1 MEIFVSISGNIGVG
15 KTTLLNLLGELNFPI
30 VKEDTESSLAKTLLE
45 NYYERKDE
53 ETLLALQEY
62 YFGERIKMFAS
73 LKKESKGGFFE
84 RCVGEDS
91 IFLWNGVENGII
103 DEEKARTFLRE
114 KQKEIKECGYPDVVV
129 YLKNGVDGLLD
140 NIKERGRSCEQNTSI
155 DRSYLEKLEK
165 GYQRFMEE
173 ISGST
178 KILVVENNCGDF
190 VKAESLVQRVNEVF
204 LEKEN
209 GFYFFYS
216 QRITSYGSIS

>member
-1 MEIFVSISGNIGVG
+1 MKIFVSISGNIGVG
-15 KTTLLNLLGELNFPI
+15 KTTLLNLLSELNFP
-30 VKEDTESSLAKTLLE
+30 VLKEDTESPLAKTLLE
-45 NYYERKDE
+45 NYYEKKDE

-62 YFGERIKMFAS
+62 YFGERIKMFTS
-73 LKKESKGGFFE
+73 LKKESEGGFFE

-114 KQKEIKECGYPDVVV
+114 KQEKIKECGYPDVVV

-178 KILVVENNCGDF
+178 KVLVVENNCGDF

-204 LEKEN
+204 LEEEN
-209 GFYFFYS
+209 GFYIF
-216 QRITSYGSIS
+216 